1 MKVNSA
7 PWRELLQQQA
17 VSVDIHLKNEV
28 LALLEK
34 FAAELLAWNE
44 KTNLTAITNPA
55 EVAEKHMLD
64 SLIPGRFIQSAL
76 PAGALTLLDIGSG
89 GGFPGI
95 PLKIFMPEMRVT
107 MVDSVRK
114 KINFLKY
121 AILTL
126 KFDGIDAI
134 HARVED
140 LARQAEFAGH
150 FDVVISRAFTALD
163 RFVMLAV
170 PFIKPGGIII
180 AMKGK
185 EVQKELDDL
194 GKKAV
199 GPGIYKIGGHHL
211 SLHLE
216 KYTLP
221 DSEGQRSLVILRK
234 VEGF

>member
-1 MKVNSA
+1 LINSLQWGESLKRLAHNAAIDVNDES
-7 PWRELLQQQA
+7 
-17 VSVDIHLKNEV
+17 I
-28 LALLEK
+28 ALLRQ

-44 KTNLTAITNPA
+44 KTNLTAITAPA

-64 SLIPGRFIQSAL
+64 SLIPGKFIQSAF
-76 PAGALTLLDIGSG
+76 PAGELTLLDIGSG

-121 AILTL
+121 AILAL
-126 KFDGIDAI
+126 KLDGIDAI

-140 LARQAEFAGH
+140 LARQAAFAGG

-163 RFVMLAV
+163 RFVILAV

-185 EVQKELDDL
+185 EIKKELDDL
-194 GKKAV
+194 ETMAV

-211 SLHLE
+211 SLRFE
-216 KYTLP
+216 NYTLP
-221 DSEGQRSLVILRK
+221 DSGGQRSLVILRK
-234 VEGF
+234 TEHF

>member
-1 MKVNSA
+1 MNINSQE
-7 PWRELLQQQA
+7 WQKLLQQLA
-17 VSVDIHLKNEV
+17 VAADIHLHEKS
-28 LALLEK
+28 LWLLGK

-44 KTNLTAITNPA
+44 KTNLTAITAPA

-64 SLIPGRFIQSAL
+64 SLIPGKFIQSAL
-76 PAGALTLLDIGSG
+76 PTGALTLLDIGSG

-95 PLKIFMPEMRVT
+95 PLKIFMPEIRVT

-126 KFDGIDAI
+126 KLDGIDAI

-140 LARQAEFAGH
+140 LARQTAFSGG

-185 EVQKELDDL
+185 EIQKELDDL
-194 GKKAV
+194 ETMAV

-211 SLHLE
+211 SLHFE
-216 KYTLP
+216 NYTLP
-221 DSEGQRSLVILRK
+221 DSGGQRSLVILRK
-234 VEGF
+234 TEHF